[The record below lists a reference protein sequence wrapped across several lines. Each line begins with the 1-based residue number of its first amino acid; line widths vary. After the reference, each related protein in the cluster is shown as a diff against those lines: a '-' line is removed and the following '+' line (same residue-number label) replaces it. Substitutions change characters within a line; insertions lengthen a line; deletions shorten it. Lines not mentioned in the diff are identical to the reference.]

1 MSKWVYAYII
11 EFKHLYMPTRYRD
24 YLIDSSID
32 VIILEPHNKNSPL
45 HVVIDRW
52 GVFAIKP

>member
-1 MSKWVYAYII
+1 
-11 EFKHLYMPTRYRD
+11 MPTGYRD

-45 HVVIDRW
+45 HAMIDRW